1 MITAIY
7 LVKIISYNDNSKRKI
22 MSGLKRVEVFLK
34 PTKVDSVI
42 QSIKKMDFETTLYDS
57 KGFGKEKQK
66 VRAGR
71 GAQVVKLGCS
81 TRSTI
86 VTIVDSSKLSE
97 LLDTIK
103 KANKGYDNIGV
114 IAISPM
120 DALLHM

>member
-1 MITAIY
+1 VITAIY
-7 LVKIISYNDNSKRKI
+7 PFEIISDNDNKRKI
-22 MSGLKRVEVFLK
+22 TSGLKRVEVFLK
-34 PTKVDSVI
+34 PNKVDSVN
-42 QSIKKMDFETTLYDS
+42 QSIKNIGFEATLYYS

-71 GAQVVKLGCS
+71 GAQVVELGYS

-97 LLDTIK
+97 LLDAIK
-103 KANKGYDNIGV
+103 KANIGYDNIGV

>member
-1 MITAIY
+1 MI
-7 LVKIISYNDNSKRKI
+7 IIRKKLPLAWK
-22 MSGLKRVEVFLK
+22 GLKFFK
-34 PTKVDSVI
+34 PNKVDSVI
-42 QSIKKMDFETTLYDS
+42 QSIKNVGFEATIYDS

-71 GAQVVKLGCS
+71 GAQVVELGYS
-81 TRSTI
+81 TRLTI

-97 LLDTIK
+97 LLDAIK